1 MLTTSRPFKQPLRR
15 HPVAQLPIID
25 SHVDEMIKAGVV
37 SPTVSE
43 WASNVVLIKKSD
55 QTWRFCV
62 DMRQLNNLTLK
73 DSYPLPRVDSCL
85 ESLGGAI

>member
-25 SHVDEMIKAGVV
+25 SDVDEMIKAGVV

-85 ESLGGAI
+85 ESLG